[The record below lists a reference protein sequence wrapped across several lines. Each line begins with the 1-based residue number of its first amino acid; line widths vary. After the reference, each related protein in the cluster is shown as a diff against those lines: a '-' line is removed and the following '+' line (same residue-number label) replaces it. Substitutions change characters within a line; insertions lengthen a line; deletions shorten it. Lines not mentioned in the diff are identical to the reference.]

1 MASSE
6 VAKRQN
12 SKSGIASGNCDTLL
26 RGNTRITK
34 GMMAGHNPA
43 QKAAIEIASLM
54 EPMLPPEG
62 ERQLEDLAID
72 LASKASALAGQV
84 NPVVQQSI
92 GTLVRSMNCCYSNLI
107 EGHDTHP
114 RDIDRALAKNY
125 AREPKRRALQLEA
138 VAHIEVQTQIDEKKD
153 DQHDPVSLDYI
164 LWLHREFCQRL
175 PQELLSLENPDTHEK
190 IRMDPGELRA
200 GDVAIGRHV
209 PPSAAMLPDFLRRFA
224 DAYNPANLS
233 KLRQIIAVGAAHHR
247 LLWIHP
253 FYDGNGRVARLVS
266 YATLHRLGIGSTL
279 WSVARG
285 LARNVN
291 RYKELLTAA
300 DEPRRN
306 DVDGRG
312 SLSQAALTEFSEFF
326 LRASIDQVD
335 FMASL
340 LQPSELLR
348 RIEIFIEDEIRAG
361 RLPRGSYPVLRE
373 TVLAGNVDRG
383 QARQLTG
390 FQERM
395 GRTVISKLLK
405 KGLLVSAGPKDPVHL
420 GFPLDVVERWFPK
433 LYPMT

>member
-1 MASSE
+1 VGA
-6 VAKRQN
+6 
-12 SKSGIASGNCDTLL
+12 
-26 RGNTRITK
+26 
-34 GMMAGHNPA
+34 HNPA
-43 QKAAIEIASLM
+43 QNAAIENVSLM

-62 ERQLEDLAID
+62 ERKLEDLAID

-92 GTLVRSMNCCYSNLI
+92 GTLVRSMNCYYSNLI

-138 VAHIEVQTQIDEKKD
+138 VAHIEVQTQIDEKRD
-153 DQHDPVSLDYI
+153 NQNDPISMEYI

-175 PQELLSLENPDTHEK
+175 PEDLLLLENPDTHQK
-190 IRMDPGELRA
+190 IRMRPGELRI
-200 GDVAIGRHV
+200 GDVSVGRHV
-209 PPSAAMLPDFLRRFA
+209 PPSAAALPDFLRRFEE
-224 DAYNPANLS
+224 AYNPAHLS
-233 KLRQIIAVGAAHHR
+233 KLRQITAVGAAHHR

-253 FYDGNGRVARLVS
+253 FYDGNGRVVRLMS
-266 YATLHRLGIGSTL
+266 YATLYRLGIGSTL

-300 DEPRRN
+300 DEARSN
-306 DVDGRG
+306 DLDGRG
-312 SLSQAALTEFSEFF
+312 SLSQAALTDFSEFF
-326 LRASIDQVD
+326 LRTSIDQVD
-335 FMASL
+335 FMESL

-348 RIEIFIEDEIRAG
+348 RIEIFVEDEIRAG
-361 RLPRGSYPVLRE
+361 RLARGSYPVLRE
-373 TVLAGNVDRG
+373 AVLAGNVDRA

-395 GRTVISKLLK
+395 GRTVISKLLE
-405 KGLLVSAGPKDPVHL
+405 KGLLVSAGPKDPVRL
-420 GFPLDVVERWFPK
+420 GFPLDVVERWFPR
-433 LYPMT
+433 LYPVT

>member
-1 MASSE
+1 MGA
-6 VAKRQN
+6 
-12 SKSGIASGNCDTLL
+12 
-26 RGNTRITK
+26 
-34 GMMAGHNPA
+34 HNPA
-43 QKAAIEIASLM
+43 QNAAIENVSLM

-62 ERQLEDLAID
+62 ERKLEDLAID

-92 GTLVRSMNCCYSNLI
+92 GTLVRSMNCYYSNLI

-138 VAHIEVQTQIDEKKD
+138 VAHIEVQTQIDEKRD
-153 DQHDPVSLDYI
+153 NQNDPISMEYI

-175 PQELLSLENPDTHEK
+175 PEDLLLLENPDTHQK
-190 IRMDPGELRA
+190 IRMRPGELRI
-200 GDVAIGRHV
+200 GDVSVGRHV
-209 PPSAAMLPDFLRRFA
+209 PPSAAALPDFLRRFEE
-224 DAYNPANLS
+224 AYNPAHLS
-233 KLRQIIAVGAAHHR
+233 KLRQITAVGAAHHR

-253 FYDGNGRVARLVS
+253 FYDGNGRVVRLMS

-291 RYKELLTAA
+291 RYKELLAAA
-300 DEPRRN
+300 DEARRN
-306 DVDGRG
+306 DLDGRG
-312 SLSQAALTEFSEFF
+312 SLSQAALTDFSEFF
-326 LRASIDQVD
+326 LRTSIDQVD
-335 FMASL
+335 FMESL

-348 RIEIFIEDEIRAG
+348 RIEIFVEDEIRAG
-361 RLPRGSYPVLRE
+361 RLARGSYPVLRE
-373 TVLAGNVDRG
+373 AVLAGNVDRA

-395 GRTVISKLLK
+395 GRTVISKLLE
-405 KGLLVSAGPKDPVHL
+405 KGLLVSSGPKDSVRL

-433 LYPMT
+433 LYPVT